1 MFSNAFCILFFM
13 LLYNTDG
20 SNVRTM
26 TNELIGESMTFLPSM
41 EQQNLFRKVSNG
53 FNDIFSR
60 LIMDNIKDLHNIA
73 LQINTYTHPLDDQTI
88 CKIKHIYDILKF
100 SDLYYLKLPTI
111 LQLATKRIV
120 HEINDTNG
128 TNPGAILIFNFRRF
142 KHALNIKSMDLSEFG
157 QGIHSDKHKEFDTV
171 HQVLLLSSR
180 ALLSCFGDVD
190 SFAFDEHLLTSAQCN
205 IFKLIYN
212 YTFHYLSPSF
222 NAAHVNHLILHFN
235 FIPWNMRATALQQD
249 ALSWGMYAYYIDI
262 KETLAETFGSHGLS
276 DNFTKPLSHLIFCKT
291 YYRDVLNFDYY

>member
-41 EQQNLFRKVSNG
+41 EQQNLFRKVIKVSTG
-53 FNDIFSR
+53 FNGIFTR

-73 LQINTYTHPLDDQTI
+73 LQINT
-88 CKIKHIYDILKF
+88 
-100 SDLYYLKLPTI
+100 
-111 LQLATKRIV
+111 
-120 HEINDTNG
+120 
-128 TNPGAILIFNFRRF
+128 
-142 KHALNIKSMDLSEFG
+142 
-157 QGIHSDKHKEFDTV
+157 HSDKHKEFDTV

-291 YYRDVLNFDYY
+291 YYRDVLDFDYY